1 MQANERTLM
10 SMGPARA
17 HFLRYYVGVV
27 LLLIL
32 TFLLWLFNSLLPALV
47 QTFKVAATGF
57 FAVLILVLLLLA
69 EWKRASTRYVVT
81 DFRIIKKHGI
91 LRRNETVVPY
101 RQLER
106 VVLHQGILD
115 RILGIGSLSIDTGDD
130 TVEISA
136 VRDPKKV
143 EKAIMG
149 GMQTLQ
155 APAGSR

>member
-17 HFLRYYVGVV
+17 HFLRYYVGIV
-27 LLLIL
+27 LLLGL
-32 TFLLWLFNSLLPALV
+32 TVLLWLFKSFLPALV
-47 QTFKVAATGF
+47 QTFTLPVTLF
-57 FAVLILVLLLLA
+57 IAVFILLLLLIA

-106 VVLHQGILD
+106 VVLHQGIID
-115 RILGIGSLSIDTGDD
+115 RILGIGSLTIDTGDD
-130 TVEISA
+130 TVEIAS
-136 VRDPKKV
+136 VRDPKGV

-155 APAGSR
+155 ASAGSR

>member
-27 LLLIL
+27 LLLVL
-32 TFLLWLFNSLLPALV
+32 TVLLWLFNSLLPALV
-47 QTFKVAATGF
+47 RTFTLPLTAFIALLV
-57 FAVLILVLLLLA
+57 LVLLVLA

-106 VVLHQGILD
+106 VVLHQGIID
-115 RILGIGSLSIDTGDD
+115 RLLGIGSLSIDTGDD

-143 EKAIMG
+143 EQAIMG

-155 APAGSR
+155 TLPGNR